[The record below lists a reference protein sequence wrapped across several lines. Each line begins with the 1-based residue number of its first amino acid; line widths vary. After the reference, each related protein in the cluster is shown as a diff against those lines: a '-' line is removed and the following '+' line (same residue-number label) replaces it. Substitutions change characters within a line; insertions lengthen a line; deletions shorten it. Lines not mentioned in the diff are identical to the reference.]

1 MRNTK
6 LLSSKNVTGEHRE
19 LRSGL
24 WKQQPTHTRK
34 NGPIT
39 KRIVTSCISKR
50 SKNTRRKYLKEIT
63 ANKAAEF
70 VTCRWGTS
78 KSYFWQQKTSPI
90 TLARLKAYGG
100 GIHRIMLR
108 QIKRTAENCC
118 NATPKHTSGQ
128 HYKAQP
134 SSHNRPNQHNTHISP
149 VNHPRCHHSKT
160 GEKNP
165 QHKIFNG
172 CNS

>member
-108 QIKRTAENCC
+108 QIKRTAGNCC
-118 NATPKHTSGQ
+118 NQHRNIHQASTIKCNPPPTTAQTNTTPT
-128 HYKAQP
+128 YLP
-134 SSHNRPNQHNTHISP
+134 
-149 VNHPRCHHSKT
+149 
-160 GEKNP
+160 
-165 QHKIFNG
+165 
-172 CNS
+172 